1 MSAVLKL
8 EKRYKKS
15 HNKMILS
22 LKMLVRDEVLFCFVS
37 VLSHLNHRISLK
49 RKVFPRLNN
58 FPNSYI
64 SPFSI
69 LR

>member
-1 MSAVLKL
+1 MSVILKL

-22 LKMLVRDEVLFCFVS
+22 LKMLVRDEVLFCFVL

-49 RKVFPRLNN
+49 RKVFLRLNN